1 MVVTATKPRE
11 QDNNLQGRALFGVVT
26 TTLETVNPETTN
38 LDVVPSLADIARTRP
53 NHAQTTDWAAD
64 TLRTAMDAG
73 ALTPGSKLTEE
84 HLAATL
90 GVSRNTL
97 RAAFTLLEAQNLV
110 ERVPNRG
117 VFVANPGPEQVTDLF
132 IERWAIQAAALDVAP
147 AGPIPQAHRALTRA
161 EEARERGS
169 VTGMAGANQDFHRAL
184 VDHAGSARLTQ
195 AMSRILAEMRLLFF
209 SQVTVPGF
217 HAPYVERNAHL
228 LDLVESGQR
237 EAARTYLRDYLGES
251 RSYFTQGAGCG
262 AERGG
267 PQGPA

>member
-1 MVVTATKPRE
+1 M
-11 QDNNLQGRALFGVVT
+11 
-26 TTLETVNPETTN
+26 NPETTII
-38 LDVVPSLADIARTRP
+38 DPAPSLADIARTRP
-53 NHAQTTDWAAD
+53 SHAQATGWAAE

-73 ALTPGSKLTEE
+73 ALTPGSKLAEE

-110 ERVPNRG
+110 ERIPNRG
-117 VFVANPGPEQVTDLF
+117 VFVANPGPQQVADLF

-147 AGPIPQAHRALTRA
+147 AGPIPQAHRALERA

-228 LDLVESGQR
+228 LNLIESGQR
-237 EAARTYLRDYLGES
+237 EAARTYLRNYLVAS
-251 RSYFTQGAGCG
+251 RDKFLQRQADS
-262 AERGG
+262 
-267 PQGPA
+267 

>member
-1 MVVTATKPRE
+1 M
-11 QDNNLQGRALFGVVT
+11 
-26 TTLETVNPETTN
+26 NPETTSIDTA
-38 LDVVPSLADIARTRP
+38 LSLAEIARTRP
-53 NHAQTTDWAAD
+53 SHAQATDWVAE

-73 ALTPGSKLTEE
+73 ALAPGSKLTEE
-84 HLAATL
+84 HLAATM

-110 ERVPNRG
+110 KRVPNRG
-117 VFVANPGPEQVTDLF
+117 VFVAKPGPEQVADLF
-132 IERWAIQAAALDVAP
+132 IERWAIQAAALDVA
-147 AGPIPQAHRALTRA
+147 ATGPIPLAHRALARA

-169 VTGMAGANQDFHRAL
+169 VAGMAGANQDFHRAL

-228 LDLVESGQR
+228 LNLVESGQR
-237 EAARTYLRDYLGES
+237 EAARAYLRDYLAES
-251 RSYFTQGAGCG
+251 RNYFTQGF
-262 AERGG
+262 
-267 PQGPA
+267 

>member
-1 MVVTATKPRE
+1 M
-11 QDNNLQGRALFGVVT
+11 QGRTLFKVVT
-26 TTLETVNPETTN
+26 TTLETVNPETTSI
-38 LDVVPSLADIARTRP
+38 DIAPSLAEIARTRP
-53 NHAQTTDWAAD
+53 NHAQATDWAAD
-64 TLRTAMDAG
+64 TLRSAMDAG
-73 ALTPGSKLTEE
+73 ALAPGAKLTEE

-117 VFVANPGPEQVTDLF
+117 VFVVNPGPEQVADLF
-132 IERWAIQAAALDVAP
+132 IERWAIQAAALDVAA
-147 AGPIPQAHRALTRA
+147 AGSIPRAHRALARA
-161 EEARERGS
+161 GEARERGS
-169 VTGMAGANQDFHRAL
+169 VAGMAGANQDFHRAL

-228 LDLVESGQR
+228 LNLVESGQR
-237 EAARTYLRDYLGES
+237 EAARAYLRDYLAES
-251 RSYFTQGAGCG
+251 RNYFTQGF
-262 AERGG
+262 
-267 PQGPA
+267 

>member
-1 MVVTATKPRE
+1 MTNPRE
-11 QDNNLQGRALFGVVT
+11 QNNNLYGFTPSFGSLP

-38 LDVVPSLADIARTRP
+38 IDITPSLADIARTRP
-53 NHAQTTDWAAD
+53 SHAQATDWAAD
-64 TLRTAMDAG
+64 ILRTAMDAG
-73 ALTPGSKLTEE
+73 TLAPGSKLTEE
-84 HLAATL
+84 QLAAAL

-110 ERVPNRG
+110 ERIPNRG
-117 VFVANPGPEQVTDLF
+117 VFVANPGPEQVADLF
-132 IERWAIQAAALDVAP
+132 IERWAIQAAALDIAP
-147 AGPIPQAHRALTRA
+147 AGPIPQAHRALARA

-169 VTGMAGANQDFHRAL
+169 VTGMAGANQDFHQAL

-228 LDLVESGQR
+228 LNLMETGQR
-237 EAARTYLRDYLGES
+237 EAARTYLRNYLAET
-251 RSYFTQGAGCG
+251 RNYFTQ
-262 AERGG
+262 EL
-267 PQGPA
+267 

>member
-1 MVVTATKPRE
+1 M
-11 QDNNLQGRALFGVVT
+11 
-26 TTLETVNPETTN
+26 NPETTSI
-38 LDVVPSLADIARTRP
+38 DTAPSLAEIARTP
-53 NHAQTTDWAAD
+53 PSHAQTTDWAAD
-64 TLRTAMDAG
+64 TLRSAMDAG

-117 VFVANPGPEQVTDLF
+117 VFVANPGPEQVADLF
-132 IERWAIQAAALDVAP
+132 IERWAIQAAALDVAA
-147 AGPIPQAHRALTRA
+147 AGPIPQAHRALARA
-161 EEARERGS
+161 EEARELGS
-169 VTGMAGANQDFHRAL
+169 VAGMAGANQDFHRAL
-184 VDHAGSARLTQ
+184 VDYAGSARLTQ

-228 LDLVESGQR
+228 LNLVESGQR
-237 EAARTYLRDYLGES
+237 EAARAYLRDYLAES
-251 RSYFTQGAGCG
+251 RNYFTQGF
-262 AERGG
+262 
-267 PQGPA
+267 

>member
-84 HLAATL
+84 HLATTL
-90 GVSRNTL
+90 RVSRNTL

-117 VFVANPGPEQVTDLF
+117 VFVAKPGPQQVADLF
-132 IERWAIQAAALDVAP
+132 LERWAIQAAALDVAA
-147 AGPIPQAHRALTRA
+147 AGPIPRAHRALARA
-161 EEARERGS
+161 EEARGRGS

-217 HAPYVERNAHL
+217 HSPYVERNAHL
-228 LDLVESGQR
+228 LNLVESGQR
-237 EAARTYLRDYLGES
+237 EAARAYLRDYLAES
-251 RSYFTQGAGCG
+251 RNYFTQGF
-262 AERGG
+262 
-267 PQGPA
+267 

>member
-1 MVVTATKPRE
+1 M
-11 QDNNLQGRALFGVVT
+11 
-26 TTLETVNPETTN
+26 NPETTSI
-38 LDVVPSLADIARTRP
+38 DIAPSLAEIARTRP
-53 NHAQTTDWAAD
+53 DHAQTTDWAAD
-64 TLRTAMDAG
+64 TLRSAMDAG

-117 VFVANPGPEQVTDLF
+117 VFVANPGPEQVADLF
-132 IERWAIQAAALDVAP
+132 IERWAIQAAALDVAA
-147 AGPIPQAHRALTRA
+147 AGSIPRAHRALARA
-161 EEARERGS
+161 EEARELGS
-169 VTGMAGANQDFHRAL
+169 VAGMAGGNQDFHRAL

-209 SQVTVPGF
+209 SQVTMPGF

-228 LDLVESGQR
+228 LNLVESGQR
-237 EAARTYLRDYLGES
+237 EAARAYLRDYLAES
-251 RSYFTQGAGCG
+251 RNYFTQGF
-262 AERGG
+262 
-267 PQGPA
+267 

>member
-1 MVVTATKPRE
+1 MAH
-11 QDNNLQGRALFGVVT
+11 ALFEIVT
-26 TTLETVNPETTN
+26 TTLETVNPETTTID
-38 LDVVPSLADIARTRP
+38 LAPSLAEIARTRP
-53 NHAQTTDWAAD
+53 SHAQTTDWAAD

-84 HLAATL
+84 HLAGTL

-110 ERVPNRG
+110 ERIPNRG
-117 VFVANPGPEQVTDLF
+117 VFVAKPGPEQVADLF

-147 AGPIPQAHRALTRA
+147 AGPIPRAHRALARA

-169 VTGMAGANQDFHRAL
+169 VAGMAGANQDFHRAL

-228 LDLVESGQR
+228 LALIESGQAEAARAYLREYLVESR
-237 EAARTYLRDYLGES
+237 N
-251 RSYFTQGAGCG
+251 YFTQGF
-262 AERGG
+262 
-267 PQGPA
+267 

>member
-1 MVVTATKPRE
+1 MAH
-11 QDNNLQGRALFGVVT
+11 ALFEIVT
-26 TTLETVNPETTN
+26 TTLETVNPETTTID
-38 LDVVPSLADIARTRP
+38 LAPSLAEIARTRP
-53 NHAQTTDWAAD
+53 SHAQTTDWAAD

-84 HLAATL
+84 HLAGTL

-110 ERVPNRG
+110 ERIPNRG
-117 VFVANPGPEQVTDLF
+117 VFVAKPGPEQVADLF
-132 IERWAIQAAALDVAP
+132 IERWAIQAAALDIAP
-147 AGPIPQAHRALTRA
+147 AGPIPQAHRALARA
-161 EEARERGS
+161 QEARVRGS
-169 VTGMAGANQDFHRAL
+169 VTGMASANQDFHRAL

-228 LDLVESGQR
+228 LALIESGQKEAARAYLREYLVESR
-237 EAARTYLRDYLGES
+237 N
-251 RSYFTQGAGCG
+251 YFTQGF
-262 AERGG
+262 
-267 PQGPA
+267 

>member
-1 MVVTATKPRE
+1 M
-11 QDNNLQGRALFGVVT
+11 
-26 TTLETVNPETTN
+26 NPETTTID
-38 LDVVPSLADIARTRP
+38 LAPSLADIVRTRP
-53 NHAQTTDWAAD
+53 SHAQATGWAAE

-73 ALTPGSKLTEE
+73 ALTPGSKLAEE

-110 ERVPNRG
+110 ERIPNRG
-117 VFVANPGPEQVTDLF
+117 VFVANPGPQQVADLF

-147 AGPIPQAHRALTRA
+147 AGPIPQAHRALERA

-184 VDHAGSARLTQ
+184 VDHAGSARLTR
-195 AMSRILAEMRLLFF
+195 AMLRILAEMRLLFF

-228 LDLVESGQR
+228 LNLIESGQR
-237 EAARTYLRDYLGES
+237 EAARTYLRNYLVAS
-251 RSYFTQGAGCG
+251 RDKFLQRQADS
-262 AERGG
+262 
-267 PQGPA
+267 

>member
-1 MVVTATKPRE
+1 M
-11 QDNNLQGRALFGVVT
+11 
-26 TTLETVNPETTN
+26 NPETTTID
-38 LDVVPSLADIARTRP
+38 LAPSLADIARTRP
-53 NHAQTTDWAAD
+53 SHAQATGWAAE

-110 ERVPNRG
+110 ERIPNRG
-117 VFVANPGPEQVTDLF
+117 VFVANPGPQQVADLF
-132 IERWAIQAAALDVAP
+132 IERWAVQAAALDVAP
-147 AGPIPQAHRALTRA
+147 AGPIPHAHRALARA
-161 EEARERGS
+161 EEARARGS
-169 VTGMAGANQDFHRAL
+169 VTSMAGANQDFHRAL

-228 LDLVESGQR
+228 LNLVESGQR
-237 EAARTYLRDYLGES
+237 EAARAYLRTYLTES
-251 RSYFTQGAGCG
+251 RNYFTQGL
-262 AERGG
+262 
-267 PQGPA
+267 

>member
-1 MVVTATKPRE
+1 MHGVTPF
-11 QDNNLQGRALFGVVT
+11 FGVIT
-26 TTLETVNPETTN
+26 TTLETMNPETTTID
-38 LDVVPSLADIARTRP
+38 LAPSLADIVRTRP
-53 NHAQTTDWAAD
+53 SHAQATDWAAE

-73 ALTPGSKLTEE
+73 ALTPGSKLAEE

-110 ERVPNRG
+110 ERIPNRG
-117 VFVANPGPEQVTDLF
+117 VFVANPGPQQVADLF

-147 AGPIPQAHRALTRA
+147 AGPIPRAHRALERT

-169 VTGMAGANQDFHRAL
+169 VIGMAGANQDFHRAL
-184 VDHAGSARLTQ
+184 VDHAGSARLTR

-209 SQVTVPGF
+209 SQITVPGF

-228 LDLVESGQR
+228 LNLIESGQR
-237 EAARTYLRDYLGES
+237 EAARTYLRNYLVAS
-251 RSYFTQGAGCG
+251 RDKFLQRQADS
-262 AERGG
+262 
-267 PQGPA
+267 